1 MSKSRAIMATACCFL
16 MATNAQGTISP
27 WLNRPQQLNRFFL
40 ARPLSSENN
49 FQLDND
55 YDGRLL
61 EEIPT
66 EIVSNGPEAR
76 APGDSSASGERTF
89 QAFANLFASRQL
101 CPTCPGCPSCPNC
114 PACPSNT
121 CPVCPTCTQ
130 TQCPPIP
137 AACPGTTNAADPI
150 LMTING
156 ATACT
161 DAATGANNFGTGGCT
176 RVTAAPTGVFTVSFT
191 GGANAVGPYPTA
203 FIGIVATCPNTKI
216 TVKCGTFTTAVV
228 TTQTKAITTGGSATE
243 AGSAMV
249 TVGRGTQAIDSVS
262 CTWTASV

>member
-1 MSKSRAIMATACCFL
+1 MGATAEENIQNPSRTERQYSLNGGDYAIPYYGPILELPSFSYNTETR
-16 MATNAQGTISP
+16 APNYF
-27 WLNRPQQLNRFFL
+27 NRPFFTAAPGMNGNGKIL
-40 ARPLSSENN
+40 Y
-49 FQLDND
+49 Q
-55 YDGRLL
+55 
-61 EEIPT
+61 
-66 EIVSNGPEAR
+66 IVSIISILRTA
-76 APGDSSASGERTF
+76 SSGERTF
-89 QAFANLFASRQL
+89 QTLLNLISGKPL
-101 CPTCPGCPSCPNC
+101 C
-114 PACPSNT
+114 PACPSCPT
-121 CPVCPTCTQ
+121 CPVV
-130 TQCPPIP
+130 P
-137 AACPGTTNAADPI
+137 AACPGTTTAADPI

-191 GGANAVGPYPTA
+191 GGANAAGPYPTA

-243 AGSAMV
+243 AGSAMI